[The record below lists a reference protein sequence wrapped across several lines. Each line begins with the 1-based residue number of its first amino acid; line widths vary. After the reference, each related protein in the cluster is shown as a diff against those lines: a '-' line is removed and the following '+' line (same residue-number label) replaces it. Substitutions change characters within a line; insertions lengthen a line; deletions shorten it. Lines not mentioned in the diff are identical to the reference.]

1 MDVKRN
7 KRCNFSKLIIIC
19 SFRSARYGPLPHRP
33 TSDAVENGATSPGVK
48 SMGDYYYASTEDIVT
63 SEDDSDIGRQPTVS
77 KRLNLSVGRTR
88 SSNDYGYVDFE
99 QDHTTSVEDKVRGR
113 EKSVHTDEELKSV

>member
-1 MDVKRN
+1 
-7 KRCNFSKLIIIC
+7 
-19 SFRSARYGPLPHRP
+19 
-33 TSDAVENGATSPGVK
+33 
-48 SMGDYYYASTEDIVT
+48 MGDYYYASTEDIVT